1 MRKYFDFIFGN
12 AYEIDAKEA
21 ESRLREKYPLLL
33 HDDERIEVAFK
44 DRGGMGR
51 DKQYFTSHRILIK
64 DGKGIGSKRKNYLSV
79 PYESILAFSVQSAGV
94 LDGDVEL
101 FVYSSAY
108 PPFKVDFAKHN
119 VDIYQIYQYL
129 NIMVNFGVSRGT
141 SDEIDPTPPNMDQ
154 KQSGFGNVLD
164 WLGDNNKQVDALEI
178 EKTFKEECPIFLKD
192 EKVEIAFKSGRDTFA
207 FTNKRVL
214 KVDVKGF
221 GKQVEFLTL
230 LYTSIHGFSVQTA
243 GAFLDRDTEMK
254 LYTNMFNSLYQF
266 NQDFRNGKSNL
277 FAIQKILCN
286 HVLGEDNDPL
296 PDIDT
301 LEGHQDT
308 KGGFLQLITGLRGNQ
323 RPIDAVAVDKALHS
337 DPPILQGMERVEMA
351 FQGHRDITLFTTKR
365 CIIINTKGLV
375 GKKIEY
381 FSLPWEKVTA
391 FGIRTAGAFL
401 DFDTEVQLYT
411 EMSFYP
417 GEPGSAGDPENNV
430 PPKPP
435 IPPRPEESCWELDF
449 NKDLVDL
456 FQLKYYL
463 SRRIMEFNKLEL
475 GAPIDLTPMTNASP
489 DPKGFERLFQ
499 WLGSD
504 QREIDPTELDQE
516 LHTNTKILLDT
527 EKCLMAFKSGR
538 DVSIFTNIRVM
549 IIDVQGLVGC
559 KIEYTTLPYRSICAY
574 SVTSAGVWD
583 RDSELNLYTR
593 NRWHLAKVEM
603 DFRQGK
609 TDIMQVQR
617 LLSTFIVGLPTDG
630 KVMFGPKNN
639 GTHER
644 NPLLSGGTIGAAV
657 FANSKEIDAG
667 EIDAKLHFDYPLLL
681 EEEKVMKAFQQHR
694 DMFVWTNRRWIEIDA
709 KGFHGQKVKYKSVPY
724 KYMKAFEF
732 ETCGH
737 LDNDAEIY
745 GHTTVSAIQSNGI
758 PRQVGLLRT
767 KQSIQVKSTDIYEMG
782 KFLLD
787 HTIFGEKPRTEEEEP
802 EIEVIFD

>member
-1 MRKYFDFIFGN
+1 MHKYLDFIFDN
-12 AYEIDAKEA
+12 AYKEDAKDA
-21 ESRLREKYPLLL
+21 ESRIRQKYPLLL
-33 HDDERIEVAFK
+33 HEDERVELAFK
-44 DRGGMGR
+44 NRGGMGR
-51 DKQYFTSHRILIK
+51 DKEFFTSHRILIK

-79 PYESILAFSVQSAGV
+79 PYDAILAFSVQSAGYA
-94 LDGDVEL
+94 DGDVEL
-101 FVYSSAY
+101 RVYTSAY
-108 PPFKVDFAKHN
+108 PCMTFAFAKDN
-119 VDIYQIYQYL
+119 VDIFQIYQYL
-129 NIMVNFGVSRGT
+129 NTKVNFGASRGT
-141 SDEIDPTPPNMDQ
+141 SDEIDSTPPNMDQ
-154 KQSGFGNVLD
+154 KQSGFGNVMD
-164 WLGDNNKQVDALEI
+164 WLGDNNKQVEALEI
-178 EKTFKEECPIFLKD
+178 EKTFKEECPILLKD

-207 FTNKRVL
+207 FTDKRIL

-230 LYTSIHGFSVQTA
+230 FYTSIHGFSVQTA

-266 NQDFRNGKSNL
+266 DQDFRNGKANL

-286 HVLGEDNDPL
+286 HVLGDDNDPL
-296 PDIDT
+296 PEIDN

-308 KGGFLQLITGLRGNQ
+308 QGGFFEMITGLRQNQ

-337 DPPILQGMERVEMA
+337 DPPILQGMEKVEMA
-351 FQGHRDITLFTTKR
+351 FQGHRDITVFTTKR
-365 CIIINTKGLV
+365 CIIINPKGLV
-375 GKKIEY
+375 GKQIEY
-381 FSLPWEKVTA
+381 FSLPWEKVMA

-401 DFDTEVQLYT
+401 DFDTEVLLYT
-411 EMSFYP
+411 EMTFYP
-417 GEPGSAGDPENNV
+417 GEAGSSGDPENNI
-430 PPKPP
+430 PPRPP

-504 QREIDPTELDQE
+504 QREIDPTELDEE
-516 LHTNTKILLDT
+516 LHTNTKILLDN

-538 DVSIFTNIRVM
+538 DVSIFTNIRVL

-574 SVTSAGVWD
+574 SITSAGVWD

-617 LLSTFIVGLPTDG
+617 LLSTFIVGLPSDG
-630 KVMFGPKNN
+630 KVIFGPKDY
-639 GTHER
+639 GAHER
-644 NPLLSGGTIGAAV
+644 APLLGGGDMGAAIL
-657 FANSKEIDAG
+657 SQSTEIDAG
-667 EIDAKLHFDYPLLL
+667 EMDAKFRFDYPLLL
-681 EEEKVMKAFQQHR
+681 EEEKVVKAFQQNR
-694 DMFVWTNRRWIEIDA
+694 DMFLWTTRRWISIDA
-709 KGFHGQKVKYKSVPY
+709 KGLHGQKVKYKSVPY
-724 KYMKAFEF
+724 KYMKALEF
-732 ETCGH
+732 ETCGN

-745 GHTTVSAIQSNGI
+745 GHTTVSAIHSISI
-758 PRQVGLLRT
+758 PRSVGLLST
-767 KQSIQVKSTDIYEMG
+767 KQSILVKSTDIYEMG
-782 KFLLD
+782 KLLLD

-802 EIEVIFD
+802 EIEVIF